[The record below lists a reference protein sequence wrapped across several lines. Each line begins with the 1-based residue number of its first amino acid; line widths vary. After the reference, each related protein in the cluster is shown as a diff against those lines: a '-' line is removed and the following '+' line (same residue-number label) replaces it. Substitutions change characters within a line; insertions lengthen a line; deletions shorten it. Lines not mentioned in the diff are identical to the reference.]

1 MTPADQAI
9 IDDPWRVHARDELW
23 RPRFVRTG
31 QRLAVPLAGC
41 ASVVSIQHE
50 HLSPLQ
56 DDPSLSPW
64 EVVRASLTQPAADGG
79 HEGAGPARWCGPWGK
94 PARWHDVEAH
104 NVWFVLGP
112 WCGHRSR
119 TVARYDFACGAAP
132 LVPVPLAPL
141 AASGGQATCSRS
153 TWGSWRRAWYL
164 PRPPGG
170 AAGARGVG
178 GGAAGRRLAS
188 AGAENCLL

>member
-79 HEGAGPARWCGPWGK
+79 HEGADPARWCGPWGK

-104 NVWFVLGP
+104 NVV
-112 WCGHRSR
+112 R
-119 TVARYDFACGAAP
+119 AGAPGAGTGRGRWRATTSP
-132 LVPVPLAPL
+132 AVPPPPGVPLSLP
-141 AASGGQATCSRS
+141 AAACGGQAT
-153 TWGSWRRAWYL
+153 
-164 PRPPGG
+164 
-170 AAGARGVG
+170 
-178 GGAAGRRLAS
+178 
-188 AGAENCLL
+188 